1 MFCTASSE
9 PNAVWPVDVINT
21 KTGRRCQQF
30 SDDVTFYLIDLS
42 FDIPCVS
49 YFVTCTHEQRILNGT
64 SSDTSLCHWGTWKK
78 KFSQTS
84 QISQIWPDLARSGQI
99 WPDLGRLG
107 KIFFSKKKKN
117 FPDLAR
123 SGRPRSGD
131 LARSGSIRVFW
142 SISFFFQRGDPLVAE
157 IPQPNLVAKSAD
169 FSKISKKKKF
179 FFFFTSVFEACS
191 LHPRHPSETK
201 KSKKGGIT
209 RPPGS
214 TSWWTMTHVWTR
226 ASSPSRP

>member
-99 WPDLGRLG
+99 WDVWENFFFQKKKKIFQIWPDLGGPDLEIWPDLAASVFF
-107 KIFFSKKKKN
+107 IFFSLFFLFFSGFFK
-117 FPDLAR
+117 DLKDLER
-123 SGRPRSGD
+123 S
-131 LARSGSIRVFW
+131 
-142 SISFFFQRGDPLVAE
+142 
-157 IPQPNLVAKSAD
+157 
-169 FSKISKKKKF
+169 
-179 FFFFTSVFEACS
+179 
-191 LHPRHPSETK
+191 
-201 KSKKGGIT
+201 
-209 RPPGS
+209 
-214 TSWWTMTHVWTR
+214 
-226 ASSPSRP
+226 

>member
-1 MFCTASSE
+1 M
-9 PNAVWPVDVINT
+9 
-21 KTGRRCQQF
+21 
-30 SDDVTFYLIDLS
+30 
-42 FDIPCVS
+42 S

-107 KIFFSKKKKN
+107 KFFFQKKKFF

-131 LARSGSIRVFW
+131 LARSGSIRVYGPGINIFLW
-142 SISFFFQRGDPLVAE
+142 TNFSGPYFFQNTVFCQRFTRSVQKCTYFGLG
-157 IPQPNLVAKSAD
+157 QHHLTGG
-169 FSKISKKKKF
+169 KKKEREILEI
-179 FFFFTSVFEACS
+179 S
-191 LHPRHPSETK
+191 
-201 KSKKGGIT
+201 
-209 RPPGS
+209 
-214 TSWWTMTHVWTR
+214 
-226 ASSPSRP
+226 